1 MALVLLVARDSL
13 PFNRRSV
20 LPIPHNGQPSIH
32 SSSVLPSA
40 AFIPLPTYYLI
51 HIHNNKF
58 PSHYI
63 STLSTTLT
71 SSFRTNPFKPNQTT
85 RGRYKCPKAAFS
97 QSLLAFNI
105 RALWNTPKYT
115 TQKLLEGP
123 LSISR
128 WGTNFI
134 LHHVFLKK
142 KIYIYMLS
150 LYSACL
156 SKICRVSQ
164 EECARLQ
171 EGVPYVKVYR
181 YNPKNLCPNLNGYG
195 DNGQRSLKVWQL
207 LHTYWL
213 PNTY

>member
-105 RALWNTPKYT
+105 SIMEYSEIYDSEITGGPPFNFALGYEFYSTSCLPEKEN
-115 TQKLLEGP
+115 
-123 LSISR
+123 
-128 WGTNFI
+128 
-134 LHHVFLKK
+134 
-142 KIYIYMLS
+142 IYIYMLS

-195 DNGQRSLKVWQL
+195 DNGQRSLKV
-207 LHTYWL
+207 
-213 PNTY
+213 